1 MTQDIRLLQ
10 VQAVGSPRFLVSGPR
25 PSRDIA
31 AGETGGKGVV
41 YSKSDQKVTFVLTSA
56 MQGVIFLSDLLV
68 T

>member
-10 VQAVGSPRFLVSGPR
+10 VQAVGSPRFLLSGPR

-31 AGETGGKGVV
+31 AGGGTGGKGGV

-56 MQGVIFLSDLLV
+56 GGGFIF
-68 T
+68 